1 MTKQRLTVSVDTE
14 KYEYLQQ
21 DHVNASG
28 LVNELV
34 GKHMNGGVD
43 EDIIR
48 EFRKKQ
54 LKGEIES
61 AEKTLETKQR
71 QLDRM
76 KEQEQQEQEQYEA
89 KLEEKAEL
97 IPEPPNR
104 STDHPAVE
112 KQAEKLGVE
121 PEELIND
128 LAERDL

>member
-54 LKGEIES
+54 LRGEIES

-76 KEQEQQEQEQYEA
+76 KEQEQEEQEQYEEQ
-89 KLEEKAEL
+89 LEDIAEL
-97 IPEPPNR
+97 VPKPQNR
-104 STDHPAVE
+104 SADHPAI
-112 KQAEKLGVE
+112 KTQATKLGVE
-121 PEELIND
+121 PETLMND